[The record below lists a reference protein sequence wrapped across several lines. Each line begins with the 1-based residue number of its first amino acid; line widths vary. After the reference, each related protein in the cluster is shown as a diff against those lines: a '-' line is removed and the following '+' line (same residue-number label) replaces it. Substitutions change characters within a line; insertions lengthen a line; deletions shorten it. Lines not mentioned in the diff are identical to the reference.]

1 MDANMLMIY
10 VIAIVCIGGGLFYFL
25 QKYIRLSKLNKAIE
39 NKK

>member
-25 QKYIRLSKLNKAIE
+25 QRTHQAF
-39 NKK
+39 